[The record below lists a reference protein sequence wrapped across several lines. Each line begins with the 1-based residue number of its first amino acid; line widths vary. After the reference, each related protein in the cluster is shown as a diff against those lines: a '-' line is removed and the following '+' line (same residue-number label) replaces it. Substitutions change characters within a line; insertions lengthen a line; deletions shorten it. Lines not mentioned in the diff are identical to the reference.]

1 MELFRIKSR
10 LTKKELLFYTA
21 FGINIFRR
29 LLQVS
34 LINYIT
40 PSFLYRGADYLV
52 LILLLVQWISYE
64 KFTIKKLLVWGISL
78 STCLLMFIMH
88 GYLSPLI
95 AISLVLSAQ
104 DIKIERLVKFS
115 SRILLSIT
123 LIVVGSYA
131 LGIVQDYTYVH
142 RVGGELVTA
151 HSYGFK
157 YYGTIG
163 YIFMTLTASYLF
175 LHKKSKVIVLIILF
189 FVNYWAYSFHT
200 TRLAFYVS
208 VAFIIFYI
216 LLNRF
221 EVIKLKLK
229 IWKPI
234 AAIFPTLLCFV
245 TYVLVRLYSQGGRTA
260 LLTVFNTINSRFAYS
275 AEAVREYG
283 ICLMGSKVIMYG
295 NEKLI
300 YGNATTGFYIDSG
313 YIYSLVAYGIIM
325 TVVILILYTI
335 LLRYLV
341 DEKAAFLTIWTM
353 FLLVC
358 SMMNDFL
365 LSPEYNL
372 VMFLIPQAIISA
384 YKKRQK
390 HNEVSKVMIRKS
402 ISRV

>member
-1 MELFRIKSR
+1 MELFRRKSR
-10 LTKKELLFYTA
+10 LNKKELLFYTA

-34 LINYIT
+34 LLNYIT

-52 LILLLVQWISYE
+52 LILLLVKWISYE
-64 KFTIKKLLVWGISL
+64 KFTIRKLLVWGLSL

-95 AISLVLSAQ
+95 AISLILSAQ
-104 DIKIERLVKFS
+104 DIKIESLVKFS
-115 SRILLSIT
+115 SRTLLLIT
-123 LIVVGSYA
+123 LIVVGSYV
-131 LGIVQDYTYVH
+131 LGTVQDYTYAH

-175 LHKKSKVIVLIILF
+175 LHRKSKIIVLILLF
-189 FVNYWAYSFHT
+189 LVNYWAYGFHT
-200 TRLAFYVS
+200 TRLAFYGS
-208 VAFIIFYI
+208 VAFMIFDI

-221 EVIKLKLK
+221 EVIKLKRK
-229 IWKPI
+229 IWKFI
-234 AAIFPTLLCFV
+234 ATTFPSLLCLT

-275 AEAVREYG
+275 AKAISEYG
-283 ICLMGSKVIMYG
+283 IRLMGSKVIMYG

-300 YGNATTGFYIDSG
+300 YGNATTGFFIDSG

-390 HNEVSKVMIRKS
+390 NNEISKVLIEKS